1 MASLSKKHFLWLAT
15 LFFIVLALYGY
26 YDVTTSN
33 QGGVV
38 GADRSMVH
46 IMVFTL
52 MALEG
57 IYILFHRVKN
67 TGFGYLSLPLV
78 VTGIWM
84 ICSGIYNSITPSM
97 VYLYLVFIVWWI
109 LTLKFF
115 SVYTFVNGSSNRQ
128 LITLFIGMFIVWVF
142 LNVIA
147 REAIAMASNR
157 YGITMF
163 VYYVLILM
171 PFIFYIKRSIIR
183 NIFIAVACLAV
194 VLSLK
199 RGAILTLPVMIFA
212 YYATKY
218 KMEKHLMRIVW
229 PTIIG
234 AVLIGGLL
242 VFIDSSTDG
251 LLFSRFSEDQMQSGS
266 GRDVLR
272 EMALADI
279 SRRDTMLFLF
289 GRGSGSTVQFLGTGA
304 HNEWIE
310 ALFTYGLIGVLIYFW
325 MFFRCA
331 KYAFRLLHNKNQN
344 APIAMMWV
352 AYLFMCSMF
361 SGFLYMHVAFYFW
374 AGLGFTIGYSDY
386 QRIKGC
392 A

>member
-1 MASLSKKHFLWLAT
+1 
-15 LFFIVLALYGY
+15 
-26 YDVTTSN
+26 
-33 QGGVV
+33 
-38 GADRSMVH
+38 
-46 IMVFTL
+46 
-52 MALEG
+52 
-57 IYILFHRVKN
+57 
-67 TGFGYLSLPLV
+67 
-78 VTGIWM
+78 
-84 ICSGIYNSITPSM
+84 
-97 VYLYLVFIVWWI
+97 
-109 LTLKFF
+109 
-115 SVYTFVNGSSNRQ
+115 
-128 LITLFIGMFIVWVF
+128 
-142 LNVIA
+142 
-147 REAIAMASNR
+147 
-157 YGITMF
+157 
-163 VYYVLILM
+163 
-171 PFIFYIKRSIIR
+171 
-183 NIFIAVACLAV
+183 
-194 VLSLK
+194 
-199 RGAILTLPVMIFA
+199 MIFA